1 MTDKRRFELVCEAG
15 RDAVSSPI
23 KPVWLRLK
31 DARMYLSMGKN
42 SFNKYIR
49 PHLKE
54 IKIGRNVFFEVLDL
68 DHIFGLKVDS
78 ICVHYVHTP

>member
-1 MTDKRRFELVCEAG
+1 MTDKRRYGLADES
-15 RDAVSSPI
+15 DADAISLPI

-68 DHIFGLKVDS
+68 DRVARDTAKRLSLIHI
-78 ICVHYVHTP
+78 